1 MCEVIEEFKMGL
13 SKVQPD
19 LLICDFVS
27 AFGAHAA
34 DELQIPVV
42 IQAPSPLTIAR
53 IVTQEFAP
61 D

>member
-1 MCEVIEEFKMGL
+1 MCEIIEEFKMGL

-19 LLICDFVS
+19 LLICDFIS

-42 IQAPSPLTIAR
+42 I
-53 IVTQEFAP
+53 
-61 D
+61 